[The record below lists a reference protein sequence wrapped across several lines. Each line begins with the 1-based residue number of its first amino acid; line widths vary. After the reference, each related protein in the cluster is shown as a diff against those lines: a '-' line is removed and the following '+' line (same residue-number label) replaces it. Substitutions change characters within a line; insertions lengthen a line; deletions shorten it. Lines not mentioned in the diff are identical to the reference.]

1 MRPDRK
7 PLAALWTL
15 ILLVI
20 GDGGRYIN
28 GRKMEKPAAAAE
40 PRLPATLHSKIGN
53 YRWVICALLFLGT
66 TVNYVDRQVIGLLK
80 PVLETEFHWTET
92 DYANIVFCFQL
103 AYAIGL
109 LFVGGILDKIGVRLG
124 YALAVVVWSIAAV
137 THGFMRSVSGFCA
150 ARFGLGLAE
159 AANFP
164 ASIKAVGEWFPK
176 KERALATGL
185 FNSGTNVGA
194 LVTPLLVPWILQTWG
209 WQWAFYATGA
219 IGALW
224 VFLWWPIYREAQK
237 HPMVSAAELEYIRS
251 DPPDPPQK
259 YPWSSMFFHRQT
271 WAFSLGKFLTDPW
284 WWFYLFWVPAF
295 LNTQF
300 GVKVDPKTI
309 GPPMV
314 VIYTLASVGSI
325 AGGWL
330 SSSLIKRGWSVN
342 AGRKTAMLV
351 CALAVVPII
360 FASQVKDMWA
370 AVLLIGLAAAAHQG
384 FSANIFTL
392 VSDTVP
398 RKAISSV
405 TGIGGMAGAVG
416 GMLVAKVVGWV
427 LDATGKNYLV
437 PFLLAGFAYLV
448 ALGCIHLILPRL
460 QPMKIE

>member
-1 MRPDRK
+1 M
-7 PLAALWTL
+7 
-15 ILLVI
+15 
-20 GDGGRYIN
+20 
-28 GRKMEKPAAAAE
+28 PAAIKSERPQPDASTDV
-40 PRLPATLHSKIGN
+40 PQHGLIGK

-80 PVLETEFHWTET
+80 PILEQEFKWTET
-92 DYANIVFCFQL
+92 DYANIVFSFQL

-109 LFVGGILDKIGVRLG
+109 LLVGGVLDRIGIRLG
-124 YALAVVVWSIAAV
+124 FSLAVVFWSIAAV
-137 THGFMRSVSGFCA
+137 GHGFMRTVTGFCA

-194 LVTPLLVPWILQTWG
+194 LVTPLLVPWLYSKWG
-209 WQWAFYATGA
+209 WPAAFYATGA
-219 IGALW
+219 VGMLW
-224 VFLWWPIYREAQK
+224 VFLWWPLYRSPE
-237 HPMVSAAELEYIRS
+237 HHRSVSRAELEYIRS

-259 YPWSSMFFHRQT
+259 YPWSRMFAHRQT
-271 WAFSLGKFLTDPW
+271 WAFALGKFLTDPW
-284 WWFYLFWVPAF
+284 WWFYLFWVPTF

-300 GVKVDPKTI
+300 GVTVDPKKI

-325 AGGWL
+325 GGGWL
-330 SSSLIKRGWSVN
+330 SSHLIKRGWSVN
-342 AGRKTAMLV
+342 AGRKTAMLI

-360 FASQVKDMWA
+360 FASKVAGMWS

-416 GMLVAKVVGWV
+416 GMVIAKVVGWV
-427 LDATGKNYLV
+427 LDATGKNYLI
-437 PFLLAGFAYLV
+437 PFLMAGFAYLV
-448 ALGCIHLILPRL
+448 ALAVIHLLLPRL
-460 QPMKIE
+460 QQMEIKQDKCA

>member
-1 MRPDRK
+1 MSDPTN
-7 PLAALWTL
+7 AEMA
-15 ILLVI
+15 
-20 GDGGRYIN
+20 
-28 GRKMEKPAAAAE
+28 PAKTTAE
-40 PRLPATLHSKIGN
+40 VSGAVSIGN

-80 PVLETEFHWTET
+80 PILEHQFRWTET
-92 DYANIVFCFQL
+92 DYANIVFSFQL

-109 LFVGGILDKIGVRLG
+109 VLVGGILDRVGVRLG
-124 YALAVVVWSIAAV
+124 YSLAVVVWSIAAAL
-137 THGFMRSVSGFCA
+137 HGFMRSVSGFCG

-164 ASIKAVGEWFPK
+164 AAIKAVGEWFPK

-185 FNSGTNVGA
+185 FNSGTNIGA
-194 LVTPLLVPWILQTWG
+194 LLTPIVVPWLAHRWG
-209 WQWAFYATGA
+209 WQTAFYATGA
-219 IGALW
+219 AGALW
-224 VFLWWPIYREAQK
+224 VLLWWPFYRPPEQ
-237 HPMVSAAELEYIRS
+237 HRLVSAAELRHIRS

-259 YPWSSMFFHRQT
+259 YPWSKMFVHRQT

-284 WWFYLFWVPAF
+284 WWFYLFWVPTF

-300 GVKVDPKTI
+300 GVTVDAKTM

-314 VIYTLASVGSI
+314 VIYTLASVGSVG
-325 AGGWL
+325 GGWL
-330 SSSLIKRGWSVN
+330 SSHLIKRGWSVN

-360 FASQVKDMWA
+360 FASRVADMWA

-416 GMLVAKVVGWV
+416 GMFVAKVVGWV

-437 PFLLAGFAYLV
+437 PFLMAGFAYLI
-448 ALGCIHLILPRL
+448 ALAVIHLLLPKL
-460 QPMKIE
+460 QQMQVD

>member
-1 MRPDRK
+1 MK
-7 PLAALWTL
+7 TAAT
-15 ILLVI
+15 
-20 GDGGRYIN
+20 
-28 GRKMEKPAAAAE
+28 PAAAAS
-40 PRLPATLHSKIGN
+40 PLAQPKLTTN
-53 YRWVICALLFLGT
+53 FRWVICALLFLGT

-80 PVLETEFHWTET
+80 PILEGQFHWTES
-92 DYANIVFCFQL
+92 DYANIVFAFQL

-109 LFVGGILDKIGVRLG
+109 LLMGGFLDRVGVRLG
-124 YALAVVVWSIAAV
+124 YSLAVIVWSIAAV
-137 THGFMRSVSGFCA
+137 THGFMRSVTGFCA
-150 ARFGLGLAE
+150 ARFGLGIAE

-164 ASIKAVGEWFPK
+164 AAIKAVGEWFPK

-185 FNSGTNVGA
+185 FNSGTNIGA
-194 LVTPLLVPWILQTWG
+194 LVTPLVVPWLAEKYG
-209 WQWAFYATGA
+209 WAAAFYATGA

-224 VFLWWPIYREAQK
+224 VVLWWPIYRDPHK
-237 HPMVSAAELEYIRS
+237 HPRVSPAELNYICS
-251 DPPDPPQK
+251 DPPDPPQN
-259 YPWSSMFFHRQT
+259 YPWSKMFLHRQT

-284 WWFYLFWVPAF
+284 WWFYLFWVPTF

-300 GVKVDPKTI
+300 GVKVDPKDM

-330 SSSLIKRGWSVN
+330 SGHLIKRGWTVN
-342 AGRKTAMLV
+342 AARKTAMLA

-360 FASQVKDMWA
+360 FASRVSGMWS

-405 TGIGGMAGAVG
+405 TGVGGMAGAVG
-416 GMLVAKVVGWV
+416 GMCVAKVVGWV

-437 PFLLAGFAYLV
+437 PFAMAGFAYLI
-448 ALGCIHLILPRL
+448 ALLLIHLLLPRL
-460 QPMKIE
+460 EQMQIE

>member
-1 MRPDRK
+1 MSGDSNLRSTSEVTQVQFSRHELRP
-7 PLAALWTL
+7 
-15 ILLVI
+15 V
-20 GDGGRYIN
+20 
-28 GRKMEKPAAAAE
+28 
-40 PRLPATLHSKIGN
+40 GN
-53 YRWVICALLFLGT
+53 VRWLICALLFLGT

-80 PVLETEFHWTET
+80 PVLEHQFKWTET
-92 DYANIVFCFQL
+92 DYANIVFSFQL

-109 LFVGGILDKIGVRLG
+109 LLVGGILDRVGVRLG
-124 YALAVVVWSIAAV
+124 YALAVLFWSIAAIA
-137 THGFMRSVSGFCA
+137 HGFMRSVAGFCG

-164 ASIKAVGEWFPK
+164 AAIKAIGEWFPK

-194 LVTPLLVPWILQTWG
+194 LLTPIVVPWLASTWG
-209 WQWAFYATGA
+209 WQSSFYVTG
-219 IGALW
+219 GLGMLW
-224 VFLWWPIYREAQK
+224 VLLWWPFYKSPQR
-237 HPMVSAAELEYIRS
+237 HTMVSPDELAHILS
-251 DPPDPPQK
+251 DPADPPQQF
-259 YPWSSMFFHRQT
+259 PWPKMFVHRQT

-284 WWFYLFWVPAF
+284 WWFYLFWVPTF
-295 LNTQF
+295 LNTKF
-300 GVKVDPKTI
+300 NVTVDAKNM

-314 VIYTLASVGSI
+314 VIYTLASIGSV

-330 SSSLIKRGWSVN
+330 SSHLIKCGWSVN

-360 FASQVKDMWA
+360 FASQIGSMWP

-398 RKAISSV
+398 RKAVSSV

-416 GMLVAKVVGWV
+416 GMIVAKVVGWV

-437 PFLLAGFAYLV
+437 PFLLAGFSYLI
-448 ALGCIHLILPRL
+448 ALAVIHFFLPKL
-460 QPMKIE
+460 EPMEVR

>member
-1 MRPDRK
+1 MQPQTSPHQTA
-7 PLAALWTL
+7 PLAGTA
-15 ILLVI
+15 
-20 GDGGRYIN
+20 G
-28 GRKMEKPAAAAE
+28 
-40 PRLPATLHSKIGN
+40 PRLGRL
-53 YRWVICALLFLGT
+53 RWTICALLFLGT

-80 PVLETEFHWTET
+80 PTLEQQFRWSES
-92 DYANIVFCFQL
+92 DYANIVFSFQL

-109 LFVGGILDKIGVRLG
+109 LLAGGILDRIGVRLG
-124 YALAVVVWSIAAV
+124 YSVAVVVWSIAAV
-137 THGFMRSVSGFCA
+137 AHGFVRTVFGFCS
-150 ARFGLGLAE
+150 ARFVLGFAE

-164 ASIKAVGEWFPK
+164 AAIKAVGEWFPK

-194 LVTPLLVPWILQTWG
+194 LATPLVVPWLASTWG
-209 WQWAFYATGA
+209 WEAAFYATGA
-219 IGALW
+219 VGALF
-224 VFLWWPIYREAQK
+224 VVLWWPFYRDPHE
-237 HPMVSAAELEYIRS
+237 HRRLSAGELQHIRA

-259 YPWSSMFFHRQT
+259 YPWSQMFLHRQT

-284 WWFYLFWVPAF
+284 WWFYLFWVPTF

-300 GVKVDPKTI
+300 GVAVAPWKM

-314 VIYTLASVGSI
+314 AIYMLASVGSV

-330 SSSLIKRGWSVN
+330 SSALIKHGWTVN
-342 AGRKTAMLV
+342 AARKTAMLA

-360 FASQVKDMWA
+360 FASRVAEMWT

-416 GMLVAKVVGWV
+416 GMCVAKVVGWV
-427 LDATGKNYLV
+427 LDATNKNYLV
-437 PFLLAGFAYLV
+437 PFLMAGFAYLV
-448 ALGCIHLILPRL
+448 ALGVIHLLLPRL
-460 QPMKIE
+460 EPMKVERG